1 MFASR
6 SRAMK
11 TENIDGVQSL
21 LRRCLSDSVTTN
33 HLMESDR
40 KLLTEIKNYESDHRP
55 LTPLKLFWIVL
66 HILERAEQVV
76 IVL

>member
-1 MFASR
+1 
-6 SRAMK
+6 
-11 TENIDGVQSL
+11 
-21 LRRCLSDSVTTN
+21 
-33 HLMESDR
+33 MESDR

-76 IVL
+76 IVLWTRVQEQVEQTRELLQSGSLMLQRYTHDNLISF